1 MNLFKNLSKKKLKPS
16 GDLKICIVE
25 EHPSDLYVIFGI
37 TDERKKE
44 LHNLVKDGVN
54 KFDDVSLAYEYI
66 VDRCK
71 HINEVVICVIIT
83 ERLINGKSN
92 SLMHAFLD
100 TFKNF

>member
-1 MNLFKNLSKKKLKPS
+1 MLNCARKCWDNSLPYEFISN
-16 GDLKICIVE
+16 
-25 EHPSDLYVIFGI
+25 EHVFWLQVSALQD
-37 TDERKKE
+37 KKE